1 MADWNYKRSDS
12 WGEKYP
18 KCRNKNKSPIN
29 IDTSTFDGFK
39 NRCDIDCRLSISY
52 TSSECYV
59 TNINRTPTIFFNK
72 GSIITY
78 NKENLNKKIDA
89 NIDINN
95 KNINSFRLKKAT
107 IHSPSMHTI
116 NNEKYDLEVLLYHYS
131 MTTEVNS
138 TMNNNDM
145 KQNKDLDDD
154 NDGGVIISLLYKS
167 GNDAGDPNDFFS
179 QIMNNIPIKRT
190 KKEVNIVVDKD
201 WGPKLLLPKTKSF
214 FSYDGCLPMPP
225 CDSNWVY
232 IVFEEV
238 GIISK
243 TLLEGFRLVFN
254 FNNTKTQRLNGRS
267 ISYNSNPKLHQESVL
282 EINNINDTINQLKN
296 KKEDIIEDLPY
307 QVPDFLMTTNEKEYY
322 ANKLKNAESNDNTNN
337 NNNGDNNDTSNTKDN
352 FDSLSWYKVHKVS
365 IKSSILFITFILF
378 IMLSYFIA
386 KYLIT
391 SDILPNFF
399 IKIKQ
404 SDNPSPKKNAADD
417 DNNDNNDN

>member
-12 WGEKYP
+12 WSDKYP
-18 KCRNKNKSPIN
+18 KCKTNQSPIN

-39 NRCDIDCRLSISY
+39 NRCDIDCRLSVSY

-59 TNINRTPTIFFNK
+59 TNINRTPTIFFSK

-78 NKENLNKKIDA
+78 NKENLNKTIDSD
-89 NIDINN
+89 IDVNN
-95 KNINSFRLKKAT
+95 KNINSYRLKKAT

-131 MTTEVNS
+131 MTTEVDS
-138 TMNNNDM
+138 TMNNNDI
-145 KQNKDLDDD
+145 KQNKGLDDD
-154 NDGGVIISLLYKS
+154 NNGGIIISLLYKS
-167 GNDAGDPNDFFS
+167 GNDSGKPNNFFS

-190 KKEVNIVVDKD
+190 TKEVNIVVDKD

-214 FSYDGCLPMPP
+214 FSYDGSLPMPP

-243 TLLEGFRLVFN
+243 TLLQGFQLVFN
-254 FNNTKTQRLNGRS
+254 FNNRKTQTLNGRS
-267 ISYNSNPKLHQESVL
+267 ISYNSNPTLHQEPIL

-296 KKEDIIEDLPY
+296 KKETMIADLPY
-307 QVPDFLMTTNEKEYY
+307 QVPEYLMTTNEKAYY
-322 ANKLKNAESNDNTNN
+322 ANKLKKSASNN
-337 NNNGDNNDTSNTKDN
+337 NNNNDNNDNNKNNTKDN
-352 FDSLSWYKVHKVS
+352 FDSLRWYKVHKIS
-365 IKSSILFITFILF
+365 LKSSILFITFILF

-404 SDNPSPKKNAADD
+404 PNSPSSKKDNDDDNNNND
-417 DNNDNNDN
+417 DNNDN